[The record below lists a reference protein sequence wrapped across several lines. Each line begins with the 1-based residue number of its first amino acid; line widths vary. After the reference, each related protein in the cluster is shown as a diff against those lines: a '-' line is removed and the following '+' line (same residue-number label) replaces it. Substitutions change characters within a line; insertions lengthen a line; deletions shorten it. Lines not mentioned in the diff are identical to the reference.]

1 MPEVTLSL
9 PVVIGLVLLL
19 LAIGA
24 GIVFGVLRGTGRVV
38 EPTATPTATVTPT
51 LTLTPTLTPTATL
64 EPTATQL
71 PPVEYIVQSQD
82 TCSVIAYY
90 YNVSVNSIITLN
102 NLDADCTLS
111 TNMKLLIPQPTPT
124 PSPQPSS
131 TLSAAQATDTACQF
145 YDYVVKDGDT
155 LSTISANFNVST
167 TSIKSYNAMAGDT
180 VYTGMKLKIPLCE
193 RLPTA
198 GPTPT
203 PTTPPPYAA
212 SNLLQPVDG
221 AVFTSDVET
230 ITLQWASVGTLRQ
243 NESYAVSIEDLTA
256 GTERSVVYVTDTKYI
271 VPVSMRPVDSR
282 PHALRWTVVAVRQ
295 TGSTADGQPIYE
307 PAGTVSTSRV
317 FIWWAQGAPVSTP
330 AP

>member
-38 EPTATPTATVTPT
+38 EPTSTPTATVTPT

-90 YNVSVNSIITLN
+90 YNVSVASIITLN

-131 TLSAAQATDTACQF
+131 TLSSAQATDTSCQF

-155 LSTISANFNVST
+155 LSTISANFNVSNN
-167 TSIKSYNAMAGDT
+167 SIKSYNAMAGDT

-212 SNLLQPVDG
+212 PNLLQPVDG